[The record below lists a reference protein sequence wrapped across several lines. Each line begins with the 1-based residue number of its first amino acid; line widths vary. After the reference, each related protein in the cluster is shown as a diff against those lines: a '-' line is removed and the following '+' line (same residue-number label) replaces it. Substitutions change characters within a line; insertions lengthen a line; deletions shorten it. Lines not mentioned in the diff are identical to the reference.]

1 MSKRKSRNEN
11 KENEEVAAKKV
22 KKNSSEARALKEI
35 NNNIIEQNRSETES
49 DDTEED
55 ESELSDDEKIE
66 QIQLIKKSLKE
77 KKSSGSP
84 SVGGEAHELNPKI
97 NLNVKNFGDIQLP
110 LNETQAEKLIKK
122 CKKAP
127 FGQKLET
134 LYDPAVRDTFQ
145 LEPNEIKIKNKDW
158 DANLNKLVDRVA
170 KELGCKGKVTAS
182 LYKLLLYK
190 QGCHFKKHRDT
201 EKEKGMFG
209 TLVIQL
215 PSIYTGGELVFSGK
229 KSKKIF
235 DFASTLAKDLNK
247 IFYAAHYADVE
258 HEILEVKSGYRLA
271 LVYNLCWLKGN
282 AVNNFSN
289 DDIASAL
296 NKLNRSCDATAL
308 FLDHKY
314 TDNSFQTYGLGAL
327 KGIDNDRYCL
337 LKNASD
343 RLPSHKQLNFFVMC
357 ATLELVSED
366 PDAEYLDRL
375 ADALGYPYP
384 QNIYIYGS
392 GEESESGTSQSDSN
406 TTDESESD
414 MPEPEEYEHNL
425 EILNFYD
432 SNGNAY
438 GNADVN
444 LDLED
449 FFEIIDL
456 NKPLDHVVDIKD
468 KNSWG
473 DFVDQEHSGWTGNE
487 GATIT
492 TLYRKYFL
500 VFMPKHDEIETL
512 SYISNKLAAKN
523 FLDSTDLERV
533 SKNDAHFVDNFKS
546 FVDIIRNS
554 SQNKKY
560 LGAEHFG
567 KMLNILVKLDD
578 VNLVNKFLYGALTGY
593 SADYVEI
600 LVRIMLKFGYEKIKK
615 SLHHYLQPVKCKNFQ
630 FVCSL
635 FKVFILFTVYIFNN
649 SFK

>member
-22 KKNSSEARALKEI
+22 KNNSSEARALRDI
-35 NNNIIEQNRSETES
+35 NNNIIEQNRNETES
-49 DDTEED
+49 DDTEEE

-110 LNETQAEKLIKK
+110 LNETQAEKLIKI

-145 LEPNEIKIKNKDW
+145 LEPHEIKIKNKDW
-158 DANLNKLVDRVA
+158 DKNLNKLVDRVA
-170 KELGCKGKVTAS
+170 KELGCKGKVTAN

-190 QGCHFKKHRDT
+190 KGCHFKKHRDT

-215 PSIYTGGELVFSGK
+215 PSIYTGGELVFSEK
-229 KSKKIF
+229 KSRKIF
-235 DFASTLAKDLNK
+235 DFATPLAKDSNK

-296 NKLNRSCDATAL
+296 DKLNRSCDPIAL

-314 TDNSFQTYGLGAL
+314 TDNSFLTYGLGAL

-357 ATLELVSED
+357 ATLKLVTDDPYAEFEEMYGDGLEEYDED
-366 PDAEYLDRL
+366 NEDDMERCRNREKAE
-375 ADALGYPYP
+375 A
-384 QNIYIYGS
+384 NIR
-392 GEESESGTSQSDSN
+392 
-406 TTDESESD
+406 
-414 MPEPEEYEHNL
+414 EPEEYEHHL
-425 EILNFYD
+425 EILSLYD
-432 SNGNAY
+432 SHRNAY

-456 NKPLDHVVDIKD
+456 NKPLDQVVDITD
-468 KNSWG
+468 KKSWG
-473 DFVDQEHSGWTGNE
+473 DFVDQKHSGWTGNE
-487 GATIT
+487 GAEIT

-500 VFMPKHDEIETL
+500 AFIPKHDEMKTL
-512 SYISNKLAAKN
+512 AEISPKLATNN
-523 FLDSTDLERV
+523 FLGSLNLTRV
-533 SKNDAHFVDNFKS
+533 SKDDAHF
-546 FVDIIRNS
+546 
-554 SQNKKY
+554 
-560 LGAEHFG
+560 A
-567 KMLNILVKLDD
+567 
-578 VNLVNKFLYGALTGY
+578 
-593 SADYVEI
+593 
-600 LVRIMLKFGYEKIKK
+600 
-615 SLHHYLQPVKCKNFQ
+615 FQ
-630 FVCSL
+630 EAS
-635 FKVFILFTVYIFNN
+635 
-649 SFK
+649 